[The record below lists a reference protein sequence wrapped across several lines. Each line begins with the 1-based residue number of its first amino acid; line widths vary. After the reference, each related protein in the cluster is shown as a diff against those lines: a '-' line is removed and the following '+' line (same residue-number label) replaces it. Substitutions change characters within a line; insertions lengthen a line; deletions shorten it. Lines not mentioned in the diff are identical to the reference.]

1 MSLLDLGFPWKKPAS
16 AAKARKSNGFTDTIT
31 DKDYREAVERNQ
43 AAHAI
48 VVDVASDAFTGFK
61 AGALDANIQQLFDEM
76 ISAPMRAAYMFCRM
90 YGYCGLLI
98 GYADDTDLSVPTKG
112 GAKIEYLQAI
122 PKDWIEE
129 IVYKK
134 RDGYPVLP
142 LTPESYKVN
151 ISTTPQ
157 TVDASRMVLL
167 SNPSL
172 DAGSIEGEPSLK
184 AVFDLITVIKSMDWG
199 VGQAMWRHGGG
210 LTAFIVADTRDQQ
223 TQIDAIDELV
233 TDINA
238 MTTLTLPA
246 GTQMYSELNGGL
258 NPEPYY
264 RVIMQQLSLGTRIPM
279 SILIGSQAGALSA
292 SMKDR
297 HDYYELLTDIQE
309 DVLTPAL
316 VEILQRFQT
325 SNQLPGGNIVI
336 EWDEMPSWI
345 EDMNEPNQGVQ

>member
-1 MSLLDLGFPWKKPAS
+1 MSFLNLGFPWQKPTS
-16 AAKARKSNGFTDTIT
+16 AAKARKSNGFVEAIADV
-31 DKDYREAVERNQ
+31 DYRQAVERNQ

-61 AGALDANIQQLFDEM
+61 AGALDANIQQIFDEM
-76 ISAPMRAAYMFCRM
+76 ISAPMRSAYMFCRM

-98 GYADDTDLSVPTKG
+98 GYADGSDLSKPAVPSS
-112 GAKIEYLQAI
+112 KIEYLQPI
-122 PKDWIEE
+122 PKGWIEE
-129 IVYKK
+129 IVYE
-134 RDGYPVLP
+134 GGSTPTLP
-142 LTPESYKVN
+142 LTVESYKVN

-246 GTQMYSELNGGL
+246 GTQMYSERTNSL

-264 RVIMQQLSLGTRIPM
+264 RVIMQQLALGTRIPM

-297 HDYYELLTDIQE
+297 HDYYELLTDIQA

-316 VEILQRFQT
+316 VDILQRFQG
-325 SNQLPGGNIVI
+325 SNQLPQGNIIV
-336 EWDEMPSWI
+336 EWDEMPDWI
-345 EDMNEPNQGVQ
+345 EDKMPPLQ

>member
-1 MSLLDLGFPWKKPAS
+1 MNLGFPWQKPAS
-16 AAKARKSNGFTDTIT
+16 RAKARKSNGFVETIT
-31 DKDYREAVERNQ
+31 DADYKAAVERNQ

-61 AGALDANIQQLFDEM
+61 DDAMFHDLFMEQ
-76 ISAPMRAAYMFCRM
+76 ISTPLKSAYMFCRM
-90 YGYCGLLI
+90 YGYCGVLI
-98 GYADDTDLSVPTKG
+98 GYADDTNLSQP
-112 GAKIEYLQAI
+112 ANPSSKIAYLQPI
-122 PKDWIEE
+122 PKNWIEE

-134 RDGYPVLP
+134 VDGYPALP
-142 LTPESYKVN
+142 LTVESYKVN

-157 TVDASRMVLL
+157 LIDGSRMVLL

-184 AVFDLITVIKSMDWG
+184 AVYDLITVIKSMDWG
-199 VGQAMWRHGGG
+199 TGQAMWRHGGG

-246 GTQMYSELNGGL
+246 GTQMYSELNNGL
-258 NPEPYY
+258 NPLPYY
-264 RVIMQQLSLGTRIPM
+264 KVVIQQLSLGTRIPT
-279 SILIGSQAGALSA
+279 SILIGSQSGTLSA

-297 HDYYELLTDIQE
+297 KDYYELLGDIQQ
-309 DVLTPAL
+309 DTLTPAL
-316 VEILQRFQT
+316 MDILKRFQT
-325 SNQLPGGNIVI
+325 SGQLADGNIQIV
-336 EWDEMPSWI
+336 WDDAPDWI
-345 EDMNEPNQGVQ
+345 EDMKDESGQGIQ

>member
-1 MSLLDLGFPWKKPAS
+1 MSLLNLGFPWQKPAS
-16 AAKARKSNGFTDTIT
+16 AAKARKSNGFVDTIT
-31 DKDYREAVERNQ
+31 DVDYRDAVERNQ

-61 AGALDANIQQLFDEM
+61 AGALDANIQLLFDEM
-76 ISAPMRAAYMFCRM
+76 ISAPMRTAYMFCRM
-90 YGYCGLLI
+90 YGYCGVLI
-98 GYADDTDLSVPTKG
+98 GYADDGNLSQPADPK
-112 GAKIEYLQAI
+112 AQIEYLQAI
-122 PKDWIEE
+122 PKNWIEE

-134 RDGYPVLP
+134 VNGYPALP
-142 LTPESYKVN
+142 LTVESYRVN

-157 TVDASRMVLL
+157 LIDGSRMVLL

-264 RVIMQQLSLGTRIPM
+264 RVIMQQLALGTRIPM

-316 VEILQRFQT
+316 VEILQRFQV
-325 SNQLPGGNIVI
+325 SGQLPGGNITI
-336 EWDEMPSWI
+336 EWDDMPDWI
-345 EDMNEPNQGVQ
+345 EDMNEPKQGIQ